1 MDDAINLVRKSLPQ
15 PKGQASIEFKPPT
28 QEELTALFAERITPE
43 TDLPPMSALFD
54 IFGTPCFYRGEI
66 VADCGKAKSGKTT
79 FLSTLMACAT
89 SANKTLSIERHK
101 EEAEGAD
108 TADIQ
113 PLRVLWI
120 DTEQSQQSTQM
131 ILKSRILPLIQ
142 GDDTQQEPSASG
154 LDDHFFAFNLRGLGY
169 ETRKRMVEVGIQAV
183 NPDLVI
189 IDGIKDLMTDIN
201 DAVQATLI
209 MEELMALAK
218 AYRCCIVT
226 VLHQNKSEADR
237 NMRGSIGTELTNKAF
252 EVFQCEVLEDLAGD
266 TTFKVTHT
274 FSRNR
279 KIRQRLYYRLDEHGL
294 PQLLAD
300 YQEQQRDTNGRFKS
314 SKTALTVVDDQT
326 LEDPKRLREVFTKAM
341 EGRTQR
347 SFSELMAVALK
358 RCGVVDAK
366 TYYAYCDAAV
376 AHEIIRKDVHPET
389 GATWVELLDNT
400 LPF

>member
-15 PKGQASIEFKPPT
+15 PKGQASIEFKQPT
-28 QEELTALFAERITPE
+28 QQEQAALFAERITPE
-43 TDLPPMSALFD
+43 TELPPMRPLFD
-54 IFGTPCFYRGEI
+54 IFGTPCFYRGEL

-79 FLSTLMACAT
+79 FLSALMACAT
-89 SANKTLSIERHK
+89 SAHKTLSVERHK
-101 EEAEGAD
+101 DEAEGAD
-108 TADIQ
+108 AAEVQ

-142 GDDTQQEPSASG
+142 GEEGRQEPSAEG
-154 LDDHFFAFNLRGLGY
+154 LNDHFFAFNLRGLGY
-169 ETRKRMVEVGIQAV
+169 ETRKRMVEVGILTV

-218 AYRCCIVT
+218 AYRCCIVS

-252 EVFQCEVLEDLAGD
+252 EVFQCEVIEDHSGD

-274 FSRNR
+274 YSRNR
-279 KIRQRLYYRLDEHGL
+279 KMRQRLYYRLDEHNL
-294 PQLLAD
+294 PVLLAD
-300 YQEQQRDTNGRFKS
+300 YQEQQRDTQGRFTT
-314 SKTALTVVDDQT
+314 SKDVPTLTSDLTV
-326 LEDPKRLREVFTKAM
+326 EDPKKLREVFTKAM

-358 RCGVVDAK
+358 KCGVVDAK

-376 AHEIIRKDVHPET
+376 AHEIIRKVVHPDT